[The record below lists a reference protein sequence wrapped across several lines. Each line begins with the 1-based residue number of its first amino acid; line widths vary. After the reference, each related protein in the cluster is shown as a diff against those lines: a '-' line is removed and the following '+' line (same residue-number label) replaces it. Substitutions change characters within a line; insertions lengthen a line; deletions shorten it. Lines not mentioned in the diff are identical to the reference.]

1 MSLIN
6 LWSGPRNVSTALMY
20 SFRQHPDVRV
30 EDEPLYAHYLAKSGR
45 QHPDAK
51 TVLAS
56 QSHDG
61 NGVIQRLLAQTSP
74 TASHLF
80 AKHMAHHLIDIDLQP
95 MLNAKHVL
103 LVRDPEQMLSSL
115 TIQLPDARLSDTGL
129 AQQCELLETL
139 AQQKVAVVVLD
150 ARELLLDP
158 EGVLEQLCDALD
170 LPWTD
175 AMLRWP
181 AGPKTEDGV
190 WAPHWYHA
198 VHKSTGFSSY
208 IQKPPPD
215 RSLNALLTECQPYY
229 HRLYQHA
236 LRARSTAK
244 P

>member
-1 MSLIN
+1 
-6 LWSGPRNVSTALMY
+6 MY

-45 QHPDAK
+45 QHPESGA
-51 TVLAS
+51 VLAS
-56 QSHDG
+56 QPHDG
-61 NGVIQRLLAQTSP
+61 NAVVQRLLAQTTLAP
-74 TASHLF
+74 PHVF

-95 MLNAKHVL
+95 MLNAKHAL
-103 LVRDPEQMLSSL
+103 LIRDPEQMLSSL

-129 AQQCELLETL
+129 AQQCELLDALTQHNVP
-139 AQQKVAVVVLD
+139 AAVID
-150 ARELLLDP
+150 SRELLLDP
-158 EGVLEQLCDALD
+158 EGVLRQLCEVLD

-181 AGPKTEDGV
+181 AGPKPEDGV

-208 IQKPPPD
+208 QHKPPPD
-215 RSLNALLTECQPYY
+215 RSLNTLLTECQPYY
-229 HRLYQHA
+229 QRLYQHA
-236 LRARSTAK
+236 LRARSTAT